1 MVHIVLRELD
11 LVKMNAN
18 LFLKNPNLNNL
29 PNDIVKSSHLQVN
42 MVQEK
47 DTDVHSQKNIQHCF
61 IQKKVLKFLKL

>member
-11 LVKMNAN
+11 LVKMIAN

-47 DTDVHSQKNIQHCF
+47 IQMCTYKR
-61 IQKKVLKFLKL
+61 IYNTVSSKKKF